1 MVGTSSHRLLKSSCV
16 DLKYVGVRALAGV
29 FRVLE
34 DAITPAHLEAVMDC
48 LYHSSTTLQANTL
61 RLLCAMANAHNYQ
74 VHYYYCIPYQV
85 MKKV

>member
-1 MVGTSSHRLLKSSCV
+1 M

-74 VHYYYCIPYQV
+74 VDYNLTV
-85 MKKV
+85 T